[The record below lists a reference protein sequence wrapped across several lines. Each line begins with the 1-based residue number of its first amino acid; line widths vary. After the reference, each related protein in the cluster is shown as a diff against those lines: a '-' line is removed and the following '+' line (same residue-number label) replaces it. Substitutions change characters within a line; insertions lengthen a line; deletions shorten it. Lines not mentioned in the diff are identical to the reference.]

1 MDQQTVLSIMEVI
14 RDLVP
19 KYTSIAVT
27 NNQQY
32 IYYQPSNQID
42 LKIKPGD
49 RVREGTASH
58 KALSFHQKV
67 SDYIEKDVLGIPYFG
82 MSVPILDGEK
92 VRGCITAILPKKPLE
107 FPTSFLTIKANDR
120 WYPVS
125 FKNVMFLE
133 ALSRKTNVHTEMM
146 VGVHKLNLTELE
158 FYLPSD
164 MFIRCHRSYIINTHY
179 IAEIH
184 PESHSTFLL
193 LMKDG
198 TRIPVSQTY
207 SSQFRKILHF

>member
-1 MDQQTVLSIMEVI
+1 MEVI

-27 NNQQY
+27 NSQQY

-49 RVREGTASH
+49 RVREGTASY
-58 KALSFHQKV
+58 KALSFHQKI
-67 SDYIEKDVLGIPYFG
+67 SDYIEKDVLGTPYFG

-92 VRGCITAILPKKPLE
+92 VRGCVTAILPKKPLE

-125 FKNVMFLE
+125 YKNVMFLE
-133 ALSRKTNVHTEMM
+133 ALSRKTNVHTESL

-164 MFIRCHRSYIINTHY
+164 IFIRCHRSYIINIQH

-198 TRIPVSQTY
+198 TKIPVSQTY